1 MAMMK
6 TSNIIF
12 LCVGCII
19 GWGAFILPGELFL
32 KIGLI
37 NTFIG
42 LGIGATLVGLI
53 ARNYVYVLSKFPQVG
68 GEFIFTLNTLG
79 KKHGF
84 ICGWFL
90 SLAYLCIIPLNATAA
105 SLVIDYF
112 GLDFLHI
119 MPMYRIHET
128 TIYFGDILISL
139 ASIFVIGAINALN
152 IRIVFGFQKIFT
164 LILCGSVLL
173 FFGIMSADGVSYQ
186 NLHTYSFDF
195 SLHSIFIVIAI
206 SPWLFLGFDCGIQI
220 VQDIKYNK
228 NRFWIF
234 TIISIFIGFL
244 LYTMMIC
251 ITAFGIP
258 KAELSLYQWATGE
271 SVYRYFGV
279 IGSIILTFGI
289 IGAIASGINGFF
301 ITTNK
306 VLYAITLHHIL
317 PRFFLK
323 LNRHNIAHR
332 ITIGIMLASAI
343 MPFFGRKALLYVVDM
358 ASIGIVIAF
367 LYVNIITFM
376 LKYKENHKYD
386 ILAIIGIAISIFFF
400 LLLFLPFSPS
410 VLKLPSIIA
419 LVIWIFLG
427 IVFYYSSTKTFVV
440 HND

>member
-1 MAMMK
+1 
-6 TSNIIF
+6 
-12 LCVGCII
+12 
-19 GWGAFILPGELFL
+19 
-32 KIGLI
+32 
-37 NTFIG
+37 
-42 LGIGATLVGLI
+42 
-53 ARNYVYVLSKFPQVG
+53 
-68 GEFIFTLNTLG
+68 
-79 KKHGF
+79 
-84 ICGWFL
+84 
-90 SLAYLCIIPLNATAA
+90 
-105 SLVIDYF
+105 
-112 GLDFLHI
+112 
-119 MPMYRIHET
+119 
-128 TIYFGDILISL
+128 
-139 ASIFVIGAINALN
+139 
-152 IRIVFGFQKIFT
+152 
-164 LILCGSVLL
+164 
-173 FFGIMSADGVSYQ
+173 
-186 NLHTYSFDF
+186 
-195 SLHSIFIVIAI
+195 
-206 SPWLFLGFDCGIQI
+206 
-220 VQDIKYNK
+220 
-228 NRFWIF
+228 
-234 TIISIFIGFL
+234 
-244 LYTMMIC
+244 MMIC

-386 ILAIIGIAISIFFF
+386 ILAIIGIVISIFFF